1 MTASPDDP
9 TAKDVAASPEP
20 PATTSPRRPLPRRER
35 GPSAIAEAGASS
47 PAPRP
52 GAAPDG
58 AAPEPGPEY
67 ASIPPMSAAAAE
79 FAALTTEAPD
89 PADMANSAGSA
100 GPRPGPGRPDD
111 PVVTTATPPR
121 RSRRPRPAVLAGA
134 GLVAALL
141 IGTPFLLNGGDGGTD
156 HTDAS
161 GSAAGSLLGDGKNG
175 HAPDSS
181 GGATPQA
188 SVKGVPQERT
198 PSPVPSPTPSR
209 KSGGTKKSGGKKG
222 TTATPTASAA
232 PDTPSVTVANVRLR
246 GAGSGRCIDVTDGST
261 ADQTPLQ
268 IWDCGGVDWQKWT
281 FFADGTVRSLG
292 TCMTV
297 AGGSRDDGA
306 AIRLAGC
313 DGSGAQRFR
322 LTAAN
327 DLVNVQAD
335 KCVDVTDVRSDNGAR
350 LQLWGCSGGG
360 NQKWSIY

>member
-9 TAKDVAASPEP
+9 TAEDVAASSEP
-20 PATTSPRRPLPRRER
+20 PATPRPRGPLPRRER

-58 AAPEPGPEY
+58 AAPEPEPGPEY
-67 ASIPPMSAAAAE
+67 APVPPMSAAAAE
-79 FAALTTEAPD
+79 FAALTTEAPGRTSD
-89 PADMANSAGSA
+89 ADA
-100 GPRPGPGRPDD
+100 PDA
-111 PVVTTATPPR
+111 PVVTTATPAR
-121 RSRRPRPAVLAGA
+121 RARRPGPAVLAGA
-134 GLVAALL
+134 ALVAALL
-141 IGTPFLLNGGDGGTD
+141 IGTPLLLSGGDGDGTD
-156 HTDAS
+156 HSDAS
-161 GSAAGSLLGDGKNG
+161 GSAAGSLLGDGKDG
-175 HAPDSS
+175 YAPGSSGSSGSS

-188 SVKGVPQERT
+188 SVKSAPQGRT
-198 PSPVPSPTPSR
+198 PSPTPSSAPSK
-209 KSGGTKKSGGKKG
+209 KSAGTKKSGGKKG
-222 TTATPTASAA
+222 GAATPTASAA
-232 PDTPSVTVANVRLR
+232 PHTPSVTVADVRLR

-268 IWDCGGVDWQKWT
+268 IWDCGGADWQKWT
-281 FFADGTVRSLG
+281 FFADGSVRSLG
-292 TCMTV
+292 KCMTV

-306 AIRLAGC
+306 AVRLAGC

-322 LTAAN
+322 LTAAD

-360 NQKWSIY
+360 NQKWSVY